1 MTELFDAQQERQL
14 NLIEAAGTT
23 LDAQIDYW
31 NTNRRI
37 ALLQYYSRKEGH
49 RALGPQPLPALQV
62 SEYNGKT
69 AIKMLL
75 LLRSLKESPFSQ
87 EQWTLAD
94 TSAELTLQTPPKDC
108 FKKKPYLVQVLYD
121 NNADNT
127 VVYTNWSNIYY
138 QDVNNDWYKSVGEVD
153 INGLY
158 YDQYDG
164 ERVYFKVF
172 ATDAETYGQTGQW
185 TVKYKN
191 IVLSSV
197 VTSSTSN
204 RDSPERVRGPAHHP
218 TASSQS
224 PGTGRRKRHLSEEEG
239 PSSTTTEERG
249 RRVRGRRR
257 REQREH
263 SPRTGTA
270 PSPEEVGTG
279 HRSVRTPGLSR
290 LERLQ
295 REARDPS
302 ILLITGGAN
311 SLKCWRYRVKKQHRH
326 MYQEISSVFKWLE
339 HVSQHKM
346 IVAFDSHHDRNVF
359 LHTVTLPKGS
369 TWSLGHL
376 DSL

>member
-31 NTNRRI
+31 NTTRRM

-49 RALGPQPLPALQV
+49 RSLGPQPLPALQV

-69 AIKMLL
+69 AIKMLI

-94 TSAELTLQTPPKDC
+94 TSSDLTLHTPPKDC
-108 FKKKPYLVQVLYD
+108 FKKKPFLVQVLYD
-121 NNADNT
+121 NNVDNT
-127 VVYTNWSNIYY
+127 VVYTNWNNIYY
-138 QDVNNDWYKSVGEVD
+138 QDVNNTWFKAQGEVD
-153 INGLY
+153 INGLF
-158 YDQYDG
+158 YDQHDG

-172 ATDAETYGQTGQW
+172 ATDANTYGQTGLW

-197 VTSSTSN
+197 VTSSTSP
-204 RDSPERVRGPAHHP
+204 RDSPESSRGTTQHSP
-218 TASSQS
+218 ASSTKS
-224 PGTGRRKRHLSEEEG
+224 SESGRRKRHHSEEER
-239 PSSTTTEERG
+239 PSSTTEGR
-249 RRVRGRRR
+249 RRVRRRR
-257 REQREH
+257 GEQGEH
-263 SPRTGTA
+263 SPGPGSAPTA
-270 PSPEEVGTG
+270 AEVGRG
-279 HRSVRTPGLSR
+279 HRSVRSSGLSR

-302 ILLITGGAN
+302 VLLITGGPN
-311 SLKCWRYRVKKQHRH
+311 VLKCWRYRVRKHYSH
-326 MYQEISSVFKWLE
+326 MFLDISSVFKWLNN
-339 HVSQHKM
+339 VSQHKM
-346 IVAFDSHHDRNVF
+346 LVAFDSHHARNVF
-359 LHTVTLPKGS
+359 LHTVNLPKGS

-376 DSL
+376 DTL